1 VTVAERRAQAEQR
14 LAELRKRG
22 QEINPVV
29 IRGRAIATT
38 FWGKA
43 WCQNLESY
51 GDFANRLPRGRT
63 YARNGSVVDLQIEP
77 GRLRALVSGS
87 SLYTAEV
94 EIRPMEADRW
104 KRLAGECA
112 GKIDSVVELL
122 SGRLSEGVMEILCG
136 RERGLFPS
144 TQEISLSCSCP
155 DGARLCKHL
164 AAVLYGVG
172 ARLDHQPELLFVLR
186 GVDQVDL
193 VSRATNAV
201 GRADAG
207 GGLEGESLSE
217 LFGIEIETEP
227 VAAPSNKVKRVPK
240 AKKPARGR
248 PVEPVITREEL
259 RARGVPA
266 KDVLRWLRLGVLLY
280 TKQRGA
286 YLKTRETEKRIA
298 ELKER

>member
-1 VTVAERRAQAEQR
+1 VAFGSSGSWFPPYVPVAERRAQATQR
-14 LAELRKRG
+14 LAELRRRG
-22 QEINPVV
+22 GAVNPVV
-29 IRGRAIATT
+29 IQGRAIATT

-51 GDFANRLPRGRT
+51 SDYANRLPRGRT
-63 YARNGSVVDLQIEP
+63 YARNGSVVDLRIEP

-94 EIRPMEADRW
+94 GIRTLEEDRW
-104 KRLAGECA
+104 RRLAGECA

-136 RERGLFPS
+136 QERGLFPS
-144 TQEISLSCSCP
+144 TRELSLSCSCP

-186 GVDQVDL
+186 GVDQMDL
-193 VSRATNAV
+193 VSQATDSV

-217 LFGIEIETEP
+217 LFGIDVETGPAP
-227 VAAPSNKVKRVPK
+227 VKTRKR
-240 AKKPARGR
+240 PARNR
-248 PVEPVITREEL
+248 PG
-259 RARGVPA
+259 AR
-266 KDVLRWLRLGVLLY
+266 
-280 TKQRGA
+280 TK
-286 YLKTRETEKRIA
+286 KTRGTKKRIA
-298 ELKER
+298 ALKAR